1 MDFQTLYGFF
11 FGFQVIAK
19 FSIKSKKGSGCYK
32 KLTFADRYIIFRIEK
47 TKMECT
53 LGVSLC
59 LILQNV
65 FLLDMHKF
73 MRRTWSVR

>member
-19 FSIKSKKGSGCYK
+19 FSIKSKQGSGCYK

-47 TKMECT
+47 TKMECN
-53 LGVSLC
+53 GGNFYDREGK
-59 LILQNV
+59 NV
-65 FLLDMHKF
+65 KTD
-73 MRRTWSVR
+73 VI